1 MSEHPYLTRDIT
13 EALSG
18 VISAA
23 VAAVTAGT
31 EANPKEAYGRL
42 LDAYMSIDEAT
53 AALWQALYVLC
64 PECDGKSAVDQTD
77 TCPLCGPHMGYIPR
91 HQFARVD
98 PIWQDPAPVVVC
110 PVCDGEC
117 DTIVDGYAKP
127 CPACDGIG
135 RLAKEDAV
143 MAVYQLNADA
153 DEGEDEGGKD
163 DCHGQ
168 NA

>member
-1 MSEHPYLTRDIT
+1 MSEHPYWTIEMR
-13 EALSG
+13 EA
-18 VISAA
+18 ISAA
-23 VAAVTAGT
+23 MTACARSVTAGMLDK
-31 EANPKEAYGRL
+31 PQ
-42 LDAYMSIDEAT
+42 DAYDAMMDIYVELDEAT
-53 AALWQALYVLC
+53 SAMWNSMFVTC

-77 TCPLCGPHMGYIPR
+77 TCPLCGPHMGCIPR

-135 RLAKEDAV
+135 RMQKEDAIL
-143 MAVYQLNADA
+143 AAYQI
-153 DEGEDEGGKD
+153 EDETETT
-163 DCHGQ
+163 Q
-168 NA
+168 ETE